1 MLPIILASTSVFR
14 RELLNRL
21 ALPFTCAS
29 PDTDETPFPGE
40 TSDQLVKRLAEQK
53 ARSLAGTYPGH
64 LIIGSDQICLLN
76 NTITG
81 KPYTEENAVKQL
93 LAAQGKKVRF
103 STGIALLNTQTNH
116 IQVDVEHVDV
126 WFRPLSEPEIR
137 RYVTLEQPLHC
148 AGSFMCEGLGITLFE
163 RIDSR
168 DPNTLIG
175 LPLIRLCEMLRAAGA
190 DPLAE

>member
-14 RELLNRL
+14 RDLLNRL

-29 PDTDETPFPGE
+29 PNTDETPMVGE
-40 TSDQLVKRLAEQK
+40 TSDQLVTRLAADK
-53 ARSLAGTYPGH
+53 ARSLAETYPNH
-64 LIIGSDQICLLN
+64 LIIGSDQVCLLN

-81 KPYTEENAVKQL
+81 KPHTDENAVKQL

-126 WFRPLSEPEIR
+126 WFRSLSESEIR

-148 AGSFMCEGLGITLFE
+148 AGSFKCEGLGITLFE

>member
-1 MLPIILASTSVFR
+1 MLPIILASTSVYR
-14 RELLNRL
+14 RDLLNRL
-21 ALPFTCAS
+21 TLPFTCAS
-29 PDTDETPFPGE
+29 PDTDETPFAWE

-53 ARSLAGTYPGH
+53 ARSLARAYPGH
-64 LIIGSDQICLLN
+64 LIIGCDQVCLLN
-76 NTITG
+76 NIITG
-81 KPYTEENAVKQL
+81 KPHTVENAVKQL

-103 STGIALLNTQTNH
+103 STGIALLNTLTNH

-126 WFRPLSEPEIR
+126 WFRSLSESEIR
-137 RYVTLEQPLHC
+137 RYVTIEQPLHC
-148 AGSFMCEGLGITLFE
+148 AGSFKCEGLGITLFE